1 MEPAGISSR
10 AGALAPEGALCHRA
24 LFYDGAPDFL
34 KQAVPYVQAGLAVG
48 EPVLVMVDQA
58 KGNMLR
64 RRLGDGAERVSFA
77 DMHDVGRNPARII
90 PAWQDFIDQ
99 HPRSARLRG
108 IGEPIWAERSRDELE
123 ECHLHEAL
131 LNVAFAHDGPST
143 ELLCPYDVGALTP
156 GDVAHARCTHPVIIE
171 DGHDRPS
178 DDYDSQA
185 ALGFVTELPTPP
197 SVAARLLFEGSSG
210 VARVR
215 SFVRDFARQAGLA
228 PMQADDLELAASE
241 LATNSVRHGG
251 GGGETLLWL
260 EADACLCEFR
270 DGGHIVDALAGRIRP
285 RRGQVGTWGL
295 WMANQLCDLVQIR
308 STADGNSV
316 RLKVALR

>member
-1 MEPAGISSR
+1 MR
-10 AGALAPEGALCHRA
+10 HRA
-24 LFYDGAPDFL
+24 LLYDGAHDFL
-34 KQAVPYVQAGLAVG
+34 EHAVPFVQDGLAVG

-64 RRLGDGAERVSFA
+64 ARLGEGAERVSFA

-90 PAWQDFIDQ
+90 PSWQAFIDR
-99 HPRSARLRG
+99 HPRSPRLRG
-108 IGEPIWAERSRDELE
+108 LGEPIWAQRSRDELE

-131 LNVAFAHDGPST
+131 LNIAFDHDGPSM
-143 ELLCPYDVGALTP
+143 ELLCPYDVGSLMP
-156 GDVAHARCTHPVIIE
+156 GDVAHARRTHPLISE
-171 DGHDRPS
+171 DGHDHHS
-178 DDYDSQA
+178 GDYDSQA
-185 ALGFVTELPTPP
+185 ALGFATELPTPP

-228 PMQADDLELAASE
+228 PTQAGDLELAASE

-260 EADACLCEFR
+260 EPDACLCEFR
-270 DGGHIVDALAGRIRP
+270 DGGQIADALAGRIRP
-285 RRGQVGTWGL
+285 SRGQVGTWGL

-308 STADGNSV
+308 STADGNAV